1 MEELV
6 NNFEKYKIDY
16 NSIFIPKTEYMKS
29 KIDEFSNLNNM
40 ITDLIN
46 IYSNY
51 DNEEYYG
58 NFSLL
63 LKLKLDKNMENIIYY
78 SDLLTTFHTNM
89 INKIESIIDDLPN
102 NKIDEI
108 KNNFEIFNEYIRNI
122 NIENNTHLIEDLLY
136 YFNKPETDIDDDD
149 KIIEFLNL
157 SESENYY
164 RLLLNFTD
172 AYADNYDDYYEN
184 NELKYKII
192 FDDNYKNTLN
202 KIYPDM
208 SYKEENIKDPIA
220 FFLYVK
226 TMNNIANDIFEM
238 YNEIINLI
246 INLYETNEYFLD
258 FLQSIIDEII
268 KLENKDLE
276 EEKEYYTFLN
286 KRKNIKI

>member
-16 NSIFIPKTEYMKS
+16 NSIFIPKTEYMKL

-40 ITDLIN
+40 ITDLID

-108 KNNFEIFNEYIRNI
+108 KNNFEIFNEYIRDI

-149 KIIEFLNL
+149 KIIEFLNI

-184 NELKYKII
+184 NELKYKIV
-192 FDDNYKNTLN
+192 FDDNYKNTLD
-202 KIYPDM
+202 KIYPYM

-226 TMNNIANDIFEM
+226 TMNVIANDIFEM